1 MRSTVQKTITTPKP
15 THDPTSHTDQTPST
29 TSLRIVKWVQIPDQQ
44 NAQQELGINRGS
56 PVLTVTILELFP
68 HELKTD
74 VLVDQPQQM
83 VFGNLIFQA
92 EVVEQRLT
100 PAVVSHHDQQASN
113 HRNPAKHESF

>member
-1 MRSTVQKTITTPKP
+1 MRS
-15 THDPTSHTDQTPST
+15 SS
-29 TSLRIVKWVQIPDQQ
+29 TSLCSLVMPYRYPISR
-44 NAQQELGINRGS
+44 NAQQKLGINRGS
-56 PVLTVTILELFP
+56 PVLTVTILELFS

-83 VFGNLIFQA
+83 VFGNLIFQT

-100 PAVVSHHDQQASN
+100 PGVVSHHDQQASN